1 MSHLLGDLRN
11 HLGTHIKQD
20 FEYLK
25 GHVLIIEPDD
35 DATFTADIKD
45 ELINMMPGPTVLR
58 EIPGGHLAMML
69 DTDGF
74 MKMINDFMDDQE
86 F

>member
-1 MSHLLGDLRN
+1 MGM
-11 HLGTHIKQD
+11 KQD

-25 GHVLIIEPDD
+25 GRVFIIEPDD

-45 ELINMMPGPTVLR
+45 ELIGMMPEPTVLH
-58 EIPGGHLAMML
+58 EIPGGHLAMMF
-69 DTDGF
+69 DTDCF
-74 MKMINDFMDDQE
+74 MKTVNDFMDKQE